1 MMISQS
7 SSALQTFLWRCA
19 REKKKNSKNSLKT
32 RCCSQSAQ
40 IVAVLWQIFSAFEHV
55 TITVCNGPLLVLLL
69 QRPAEE
75 EEEECLRSLLMCF
88 LCLRSDGIVVVLLLS
103 AQRQWTSS
111 FQDEVLHCV
120 CVCVFICPWRM
131 PTGCSRIFCKKGI
144 DTWWGAWWEH
154 VFHEPLSLR
163 IWITLDKSL
172 YFLRHFG
179 FQERPRRRRRRRAD
193 KDKNKKKTSA
203 AFQEERGSEI

>member
-1 MMISQS
+1 MLFSICTDCCCSVADFLSVWTCDYYCLQWS
-7 SSALQTFLWRCA
+7 SLGICYCRDQQKK
-19 REKKKNSKNSLKT
+19 KKKNVSGVSL
-32 RCCSQSAQ
+32 C
-40 IVAVLWQIFSAFEHV
+40 VFSV
-55 TITVCNGPLLVLLL
+55 WDLMGLLL
-69 QRPAEE
+69 LFSY
-75 EEEECLRSLLMCF
+75 LRK
-88 LCLRSDGIVVVLLLS
+88 
-103 AQRQWTSS
+103 RQWTSS
-111 FQDEVLHCV
+111 FQDEVVALCV

-131 PTGCSRIFCKKGI
+131 PTGCSRIFCKKGL

-179 FQERPRRRRRRRAD
+179 FQERPRRRRRRRRAD

-203 AFQEERGSEI
+203 AFQEERGSER